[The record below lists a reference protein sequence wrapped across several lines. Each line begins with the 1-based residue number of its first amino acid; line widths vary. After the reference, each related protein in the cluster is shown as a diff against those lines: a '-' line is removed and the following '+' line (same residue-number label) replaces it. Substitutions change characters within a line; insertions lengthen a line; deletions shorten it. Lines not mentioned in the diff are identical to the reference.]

1 MMAVLPICRFPEDR
15 VLRQKAKKVPSID
28 ASIERLID
36 DMIETMQQARGV
48 GLAAPQAGV
57 SLRVIV
63 LQMPREEPITLVNPE
78 IADRSGEQDVTE
90 GCLSVPGYY
99 GRIKR
104 PAEVVV
110 KGKDR
115 LGKPSRIKAS
125 GLMAEALEH
134 EIDHLN
140 GILYIDHI
148 ESPEKLREAAPE
160 CARAA
165 PRLRPRLMAQ
175 VRAAMIDTAL
185 VRRECFVT
193 PVT

>member
-1 MMAVLPICRFPEDR
+1 MMAVLEICHFPDDR
-15 VLRQKAKKVPSID
+15 VLRQKAKKVPAID

-48 GLAAPQAGV
+48 GLAAPQVGV

-63 LQMPREEPITLVNPE
+63 LQMPGEEPIALINPE
-78 IADRSGEQDVTE
+78 MVERSGEQDVTE

-99 GRIKR
+99 GHIRR

-110 KGKDR
+110 KGKNR
-115 LGKPSRIKAS
+115 WGKASRIKAS

-140 GILYIDHI
+140 GMLYIDHV
-148 ESPEKLREAAPE
+148 EDPENLHE
-160 CARAA
+160 
-165 PRLRPRLMAQ
+165 
-175 VRAAMIDTAL
+175 IDPL
-185 VRRECFVT
+185 VPLEHQ
-193 PVT
+193 PG